1 MFGGSAKA
9 KRERREG
16 GVRGG
21 GAEPGN
27 GAQAFADKPPARA
40 PEGELARR
48 LPSRRGCPKRRV
60 LKGRSRLGGPRVGAV
75 SFAPAVSNPDLK
87 EKLFGKCEI

>member
-1 MFGGSAKA
+1 MLDRLSEFRSVLGAMCLGGSAKA

-16 GVRGG
+16 VVKGG

-60 LKGRSRLGGPRVGAV
+60 LKGRS
-75 SFAPAVSNPDLK
+75 
-87 EKLFGKCEI
+87 LF

>member
-1 MFGGSAKA
+1 MGEALRPKENGG
-9 KRERREG
+9 REG
-16 GVRGG
+16 GVKGG

-60 LKGRSRLGGPRVGAV
+60 LKGRSRLGDPEWV
-75 SFAPAVSNPDLK
+75 P
-87 EKLFGKCEI
+87 